1 MLLIL
6 NSERFA
12 KKAERLLFMER
23 HEDKWEVINKI
34 RSVCLY
40 KNKKQQMLV

>member
-23 HEDKWEVINKI
+23 HEDKWE
-34 RSVCLY
+34 SY
-40 KNKKQQMLV
+40 K